1 MPTLL
6 TDIRLPGHA
15 DEPRSLLIVD
25 GRIAAV
31 GASGTVAS
39 DLPPEL
45 VLHDLAGAVVLPGLG
60 DAHVHLTA
68 TGFLASAL
76 DATGMADLPSLL
88 GGVRRAA
95 ATTPAGELVLGL
107 RVDPDVL
114 AEGRP
119 PTRAELDAA
128 APDHAVYL
136 RHLTGHASYANRAAF
151 DRLEL
156 SPAMRGVEVD
166 DDGEPTG
173 TLTGP
178 STQTAT
184 HRAYRAFSHQV
195 GYESAFHAASQRAV
209 RRGCTT
215 VHALDD
221 LDAVRTLL
229 AVEDDLPVR
238 TVAYPQTFDLES
250 VRALGLQRIGGC
262 HACALDGDVDV
273 RTAALLEAYAD
284 DATAFG
290 QLYHNDA
297 TLRGFVLAAHHAGM
311 QLAFHAVGDRAV
323 DQALRMYEAAQASE
337 SRPNARHRIEHA
349 QIVADDHAGRA
360 RAVGAVMSLQ
370 PAFNRAWSHDTYLSS
385 IGPERSAKVDPL
397 RSFATAGLT
406 LAGGSD
412 STVTEL
418 APLHGVHAAVHH
430 SRAEERLGVIEALEL
445 FSHGVAYAAH
455 QEDRRGRLAVG
466 YDADLTV
473 VDRDPLAVDPG
484 DLDRLAVRAT
494 YVRGERVFTA

>member
-6 TDIRLPGHA
+6 DAVRLPGSGP
-15 DEPRSLLIVD
+15 EPLALLIDD

-31 GASGTVAS
+31 GPRGDVAA
-39 DLPPEL
+39 DLPADTL
-45 VLHDLAGAVVLPGLG
+45 RHDLGGAVVLPGLG

-76 DATGMADLPSLL
+76 DASERPDLPSLL
-88 GGVRRAA
+88 DGIRQAA
-95 ATTPAGELVLGL
+95 ASTPAGELVLGL
-107 RVDPDVL
+107 RVDPDAL
-114 AEGRP
+114 PERRP
-119 PTRAELDAA
+119 PTLAELDAA
-128 APDHAVYL
+128 APNHPVYL

-156 SPAMRGVEVD
+156 SAFMRGVEVD
-166 DDGEPTG
+166 EEGDLTG
-173 TLTGP
+173 MLTGP

-184 HRAYRAFSHQV
+184 HRAYQAFSRQV
-195 GYESAFHAASQRAV
+195 GYETAFYAAADRAV

-250 VRALGLQRIGGC
+250 VRALGLRRIGGC

-273 RTAALLEAYAD
+273 RTAALLEAYVD
-284 DATAFG
+284 DATEFG

-297 TLRGFVLAAHHAGM
+297 TLRGFVLAAHQAGM

-323 DQALRMYEAAQASE
+323 DQALRMYETAQAAE

-349 QIVADDHAGRA
+349 QIVADDHAERA
-360 RAVGAVMSLQ
+360 RAVGAVLSVQ
-370 PAFNRAWSHDTYLSS
+370 PAFNRAWSHETYHGS
-385 IGPERSAKVDPL
+385 IGPERAARVDPL
-397 RSFATAGLT
+397 RSFVTAGLP

-412 STVTEL
+412 STVTDL
-418 APLHGVHAAVHH
+418 APLHGVHAAVNH
-430 SRAEERLGVIEALEL
+430 SRPEERLSVAEAIDL

-455 QEDRRGRLAVG
+455 HEDRRGRLAVG
-466 YDADLTV
+466 FDADLTV
-473 VDRDPLAVDPG
+473 LDRDPFEVDPNE
-484 DLDRLAVRAT
+484 LDRLAVRAT
-494 YVRGERVFTA
+494 YVRGERAYRA